1 MMSKKAMRIMCLI
14 LAAVMIFGF
23 AATIIGALL

>member
-14 LAAVMIFGF
+14 LAGAMIFGF